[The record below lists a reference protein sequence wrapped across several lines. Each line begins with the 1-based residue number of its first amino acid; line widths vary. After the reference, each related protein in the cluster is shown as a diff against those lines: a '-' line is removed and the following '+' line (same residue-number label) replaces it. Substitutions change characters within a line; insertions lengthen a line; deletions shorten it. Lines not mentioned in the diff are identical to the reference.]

1 MQTAG
6 TFGTLHSCKCF
17 SALNELSMAGPRRF
31 LTRSTLRKGCG
42 RGTLHT
48 HPGLERIGLLL
59 LLLLRN
65 CCISRVCMYGTATT
79 HHQRATTIHHHHHHS
94 TPPLNTTTDATH
106 HHHHLP
112 LITTATIHH
121 HHHCLSLP
129 PTPTTTTNAT
139 HTVRSPEAF
148 RFFCE
153 THVPFQLVHYKVK
166 ASGPPFRLKN
176 PLSEK
181 DWDELI
187 AAGPGAAPMPP
198 LSLVRFNNDDRAP
211 ITSLSTSNVE
221 RFYRYLPLLLDALR
235 DPASVLKIGLEKG
248 DMVVTNN
255 HRCVARTASCMT

>member
-1 MQTAG
+1 M
-6 TFGTLHSCKCF
+6 
-17 SALNELSMAGPRRF
+17 N
-31 LTRSTLRKGCG
+31 
-42 RGTLHT
+42 
-48 HPGLERIGLLL
+48 
-59 LLLLRN
+59 
-65 CCISRVCMYGTATT
+65 GTATT
-79 HHQRATTIHHHHHHS
+79 QHQRATTTHHHHHHS

-106 HHHHLP
+106 HHRHHSPPPPPP
-112 LITTATIHH
+112 LTAT
-121 HHHCLSLP
+121 
-129 PTPTTTTNAT
+129 TTT

-176 PLSEK
+176 PLSAK
-181 DWDELI
+181 QWDELI
-187 AAGPGAAPMPP
+187 AAGPGAAPMPA
-198 LSLVRFNNDDRAP
+198 LSLVRYNNDDRAP

-255 HRCVARTASCMT
+255 HRCVARAASCMT